1 MIIANLKTGAK
12 SCKIHVCVCVCNM
25 YDTTNMWYDDRFAW
39 DLYLVN
45 ASPSIRHLWE
55 PLVVQSATVVWG
67 GGCTGAGR
75 DLLCCACCR
84 LPLLQPPDITE
95 TVGERAGRSAVEKW
109 KTYAESQLNAPG
121 SHKKLSVTQFF
132 ILPLWISTG
141 VCRGSVGGWCKERGP
156 PSLPQYPNTKSP
168 WDPIALHPQSLD
180 HSATTAR
187 DQLHWCLTYLLFI
200 IK

>member
-1 MIIANLKTGAK
+1 
-12 SCKIHVCVCVCNM
+12 M

-39 DLYLVN
+39 DLYLAK

-67 GGCTGAGR
+67 GGCTGAGK

-95 TVGERAGRSAVEKW
+95 TVGGGAGRSAVEKW

-121 SHKKLSVTQFF
+121 SHKNCLSLNSSSCLYE
-132 ILPLWISTG
+132 LPLESAGGQSVAGARREDRPLSLSIQAQSS
-141 VCRGSVGGWCKERGP
+141 RGT
-156 PSLPQYPNTKSP
+156 PSHFTL
-168 WDPIALHPQSLD
+168 
-180 HSATTAR
+180 R
-187 DQLHWCLTYLLFI
+187 V
-200 IK
+200 